1 MNTLETIRTLTGAHG
16 PSGFETAAVEQAE
29 QLLTPLV
36 DRVWRDRLGNV
47 VGVKSCGREHALKL
61 LLDAHLDEVGFIV
74 MGHEEGFLR
83 FAPLGGVDARVLP
96 DRELTILTDPPLFG
110 VVATKPPHVME
121 AGESDKAIPLSE
133 LRIDVGFSQEEA
145 VRRIPVGTPVV
156 FRETCQALGSDC
168 ISGKALD
175 DRSCFAV
182 ILRTLELLRE
192 KSLDVD
198 LYVLGSCREEINGA
212 GATVGTYGIHP
223 QLAVA
228 VDVTFGRSA
237 DTSKEK
243 TFQLGGGPVIGVGPN
258 MSRWM
263 TERLMETAEKLEMPY
278 QIEVMAGNSGTNGW
292 EIQVSREGVATA
304 ILSLPLNYMHTPLE
318 VIHQADVEGCAK
330 LLAAFIEDLG
340 EEETVCLR

>member
-1 MNTLETIRTLTGAHG
+1 MNTMETIRMLTGAHG
-16 PSGFETAAVEQAE
+16 PSGFEVAAAEQAE
-29 QLLTPLV
+29 QLLAPFV

-47 VGVKSCGREHALKL
+47 IGVKYCGRENAPKL

-83 FAPLGGVDARVLP
+83 FAPLGGVDARMLP

-110 VVATKPPHVME
+110 VVATKPPHVMT
-121 AGESDKAIPLSE
+121 AGEGDKAIPLSN

-156 FRETCQALGSDC
+156 FREGCYALGNDR
-168 ISGKALD
+168 IAGKALD

-182 ILRTLELLRE
+182 LLQTLELLQG
-192 KSLDVD
+192 KKLDVD
-198 LYVLGSCREEINGA
+198 LYILGSCREEINSA
-212 GATVGTYGIHP
+212 GAAVGTYGIHP

-228 VDVTFGRSA
+228 VDVTFGRA
-237 DTSKEK
+237 VDTPAEK
-243 TFQLGGGPVIGVGPN
+243 TFPLGAGPVIGIGPN

-263 TERLMETAEKLEMPY
+263 TEQLVEITEALEIPY
-278 QIEVMAGNSGTNGW
+278 QLEVMAGNSGTNGW

-304 ILSLPLNYMHTPLE
+304 ILSLQLNYMHTPLE
-318 VIHQADVEGCAK
+318 VIHRADVERCAK
-330 LLAAFIEDLG
+330 LLAAFLEQLKG
-340 EEETVCLR
+340 EGLECSN

>member
-1 MNTLETIRTLTGAHG
+1 MNTIETIRTLTGAPG
-16 PSGFETAAVEQAE
+16 PSGFEVAAAE
-29 QLLTPLV
+29 EAEKLLSPLV

-47 VGVKSCGREHALKL
+47 IGVRACGRENAGKL

-110 VVATKPPHVME
+110 VVATKPPHVMAE
-121 AGESDKAIPLSE
+121 GESDKAIPLSE
-133 LRIDVGFSQEEA
+133 LWIDVGFSQEEA
-145 VRRIPVGTPVV
+145 VRRIPVGTPIVY
-156 FRETCQALGSDC
+156 REKCFALGNDR
-168 ISGKALD
+168 IAGKALD

-182 ILRTLELLRE
+182 LLQTLQLLRE

-198 LYVLGSCREEINGA
+198 LYVLGSCREEINSA
-212 GATVGTYGIHP
+212 GAAVGTYGIHP

-228 VDVTFGRSA
+228 VDVTFGRA
-237 DTSKEK
+237 VDTPTEK
-243 TFQLGGGPVIGVGPN
+243 TFPLGAGPVIGVGPN

-263 TERLMETAEKLEMPY
+263 TERLTETAERLNLPY
-278 QIEVMAGNSGTNGW
+278 QVEVMAGNSGTNGW

-318 VIHQADVEGCAK
+318 VIHWTDVEHCAR
-330 LLAAFIEDLG
+330 LLAAFIENLG
-340 EEETVCLR
+340 EGESVCLR